1 MRRSGSLALL
11 IIKQETIDL
20 ETLNTIYSIK
30 NCCLFIY
37 VLKLVSSKYHILLP
51 KKFCTA
57 INLLLM
63 RDVGNQMPSF
73 MKIEIPHL
81 LPKFQV
87 FKQRNSQERLRIFIC
102 HFCFVFVILIHLEK
116 KMEEIAEGGKKS
128 FILTLASVS
137 QDSRGQCG
145 MPDICLH

>member
-63 RDVGNQMPSF
+63 RDGKYSDAF
-73 MKIEIPHL
+73 IYED
-81 LPKFQV
+81 
-87 FKQRNSQERLRIFIC
+87 RNSPPTAQ
-102 HFCFVFVILIHLEK
+102 ILGLQVEEQLGETSYFHL
-116 KMEEIAEGGKKS
+116 S
-128 FILTLASVS
+128 FLFLYLSF
-137 QDSRGQCG
+137 
-145 MPDICLH
+145 